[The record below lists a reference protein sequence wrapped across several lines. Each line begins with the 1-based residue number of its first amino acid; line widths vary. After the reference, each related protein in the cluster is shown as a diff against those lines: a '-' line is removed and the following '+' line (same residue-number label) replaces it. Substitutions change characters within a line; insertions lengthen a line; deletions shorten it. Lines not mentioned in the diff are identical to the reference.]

1 MRTLCIGR
9 GRARRGEPFLGPCSS
24 LIVRRPRHAASV
36 RYGLTD
42 APSGGLTMVDP
53 PLLSQ

>member
-1 MRTLCIGR
+1 MTTFRY
-9 GRARRGEPFLGPCSS
+9 EDS
-24 LIVRRPRHAASV
+24 LHWSGAGAASV